1 MKKIN
6 LAISKQ
12 KRCSSVD
19 LGYEVKISKGE
30 VMVALCGS
38 GTFWDKIF
46 YGLDSRTQ
54 ASCKQ
59 SQQPL

>member
-1 MKKIN
+1 M
-6 LAISKQ
+6 
-12 KRCSSVD
+12 D

>member
-38 GTFWDKIF
+38 GTLLLGQDFLWF
-46 YGLDSRTQ
+46 RF
-54 ASCKQ
+54 
-59 SQQPL
+59 